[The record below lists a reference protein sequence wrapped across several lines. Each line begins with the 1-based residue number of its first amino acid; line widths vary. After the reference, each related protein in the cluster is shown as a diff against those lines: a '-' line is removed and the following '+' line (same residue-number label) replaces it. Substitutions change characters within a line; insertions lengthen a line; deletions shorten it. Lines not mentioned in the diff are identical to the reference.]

1 MNGEGKPA
9 LVVADRTTWSMSSG
23 GPMYEGHKISH
34 RTIRFSR
41 FDSAVGTRRT
51 EFCVSIIRRR
61 FALYKS
67 GKRRSTAGAG

>member
-1 MNGEGKPA
+1 
-9 LVVADRTTWSMSSG
+9 
-23 GPMYEGHKISH
+23 MYEGHKISH